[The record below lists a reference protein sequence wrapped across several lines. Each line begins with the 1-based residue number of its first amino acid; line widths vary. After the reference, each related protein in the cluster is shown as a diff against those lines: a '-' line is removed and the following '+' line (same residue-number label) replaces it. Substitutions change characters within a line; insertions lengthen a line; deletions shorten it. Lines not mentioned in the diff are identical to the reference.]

1 MAAVLAVAGA
11 TLSCNFLHRAKAAP
25 TPPPLVIPAAAAT
38 PTAAPPE
45 LPPPPALPPS
55 ETSQPPVT
63 AATQLPAPPAPPK
76 PAKPTARRRQNPT
89 PAPSAVQSPQQPPA
103 VPPPVL
109 QPTPELGEV
118 LSPEQQQEYNRLI
131 DFRISRAQRNLE
143 LLRGRSLSREQQA
156 ALTRIQTFI
165 RQTLQARK
173 DDLITARSLAER
185 ADVLAQDLE
194 NSSR

>member
-1 MAAVLAVAGA
+1 M
-11 TLSCNFLHRAKAAP
+11 
-25 TPPPLVIPAAAAT
+25 
-38 PTAAPPE
+38 
-45 LPPPPALPPS
+45 
-55 ETSQPPVT
+55 
-63 AATQLPAPPAPPK
+63 
-76 PAKPTARRRQNPT
+76 
-89 PAPSAVQSPQQPPA
+89 
-103 VPPPVL
+103 PPPVL